1 MLEKIRRYVEKWH
14 MIERGDKIVVGVS
27 GGADSIC
34 LLFVLLKL
42 QRELL
47 FELLCVH
54 VNHGLRGADADAD
67 EEYVKRFCEKYQIP
81 CVVYHENVAW
91 IAKERKQSLEEAGRE
106 VRREAFE
113 KTLKQYGG
121 TKIALAHHKNDNA
134 ETFFMN
140 VARGTGLKGL
150 GGMHPVKGNVIRPLL
165 AVERGE
171 IEQYLKEQQITFCT
185 DQTNESDDYTRN
197 RIRNHIVPYFEQEI
211 NPKVIAHV
219 AETMEQLREIQC
231 FMEEQTESGYRAC
244 TSKTEGG
251 ICVGK
256 EPFCGILRVIQPFVL
271 KRVLYEVCHKERD
284 IEAVHLE
291 ILQELLE
298 KQVGKKVNLPYAM
311 EAVRTY
317 DGIVCR
323 KKKMEEQAGE
333 GAKELICENGRQ
345 QVCEWNGWEIKT
357 RVFAVEDMPKGASEK
372 VYTKWFDYDII
383 TSTVTVRTRESG
395 DYLAIHA
402 DGRTQK
408 LKSYFI
414 NEKIPA
420 SERGK
425 IPLIAEKNHILWVVG
440 HRTSSVYRVT
450 EHTKRI
456 LEIQINEGEE
466 SWQKKSK
473 Y

>member
-14 MIERGDKIVVGVS
+14 MIEKGDKIVVGVS

-42 QRELL
+42 QRELS
-47 FELLCVH
+47 FELICVH
-54 VNHGLRGADADAD
+54 VNHGLRGDDADAD
-67 EEYVKRFCEKYQIP
+67 EGYVKSFCEKYQIP
-81 CVVYHENVAW
+81 CVIYREDVAW

-106 VRREAFE
+106 VRREAFG

-150 GGMHPVKGNVIRPLL
+150 GGMHPVNGKVIRPLL

-171 IEQYLKEQQITFCT
+171 IEQYLKERQIAFCT
-185 DQTNESDDYTRN
+185 DQTNEMDDYTRN

-211 NPKVIAHV
+211 NPKVVAHIG
-219 AETMEQLREIQC
+219 ETMEQLREVQL
-231 FMEEQTESGYRAC
+231 FLEEQTECGYRAC
-244 TSKTEGG
+244 TSKENQ
-251 ICVGK
+251 
-256 EPFCGILRVIQPFVL
+256 GILIKKELFCTLPRAIQPFVL
-271 KRVLYEVCHKERD
+271 KRVLFEVCHKEKD
-284 IEAVHLE
+284 LEAIHLE
-291 ILQELLE
+291 ILQELLA
-298 KQVGKKVNLPYAM
+298 KQVGKKVNLPYSM

-317 DGIVCR
+317 EGIVCQ
-323 KKKMEEQAGE
+323 KKGAKQSGE
-333 GAKELICENGRQ
+333 GEKVL
-345 QVCEWNGWEIKT
+345 VCEAGKQHVCRWNGWEIRT
-357 RVFAVEDMPKGASEK
+357 RVFEAAKAAKEPLEK
-372 VYTKWFDYDII
+372 IYTKWFDYDII
-383 TSTVTVRTRESG
+383 TSTVTVRTRRAG
-395 DYLAIHA
+395 DYLTIHA
-402 DGRTQK
+402 DGRRQK

-420 SERGK
+420 SEREK
-425 IPLIAEKNHILWVVG
+425 IPLIAQEGHILWAVG
-440 HRTSSVYRVT
+440 YRTSSICRVT

-466 SWQKKSK
+466 SWQKKLK